1 MEDTNSKDLLIAK
14 IVGTHGLKG
23 TFKVYSYAESLSVF
37 KPDSLILM
45 RNTKGSEK
53 IHVVNWAKS
62 LKKIILLSLKGIS
75 TISQAEALI
84 GSELFISKAD
94 LPEPESGTYY
104 WFDIIGLS
112 VFTIDNEYIG
122 SVESI
127 IQTGGNDVFVV
138 KDGDKEIL
146 IPGIESVVLSI
157 DFDRKIMTVDLPDG
171 L

>member
-1 MEDTNSKDLLIAK
+1 MKQPLLIAK

-23 TFKVYSYAESLSVF
+23 TFRVYSYAESLSVF
-37 KPDSLILM
+37 TPDSLILM

-62 LKKIILLSLKGIS
+62 HKKTILLSLKGIG

-94 LPEPESGTYY
+94 LPEPEGGTYY

-138 KDGDKEIL
+138 KDRDKEIL

-157 DFDRKIMTVDLPDG
+157 DFNQKIMTVDLPDG

>member
-1 MEDTNSKDLLIAK
+1 MEDDSYLLIAK

-23 TFKVYSYAESLSVF
+23 TFRVYSYAESLSVF

-62 LKKIILLSLKGIS
+62 LKKTILLSLKGIS

-84 GSELFISKAD
+84 GSGLFISKAD
-94 LPEPESGTYY
+94 LPEPEGGTYY

-112 VFTIDNEYIG
+112 VFAIINNEYIG
-122 SVESI
+122 IVESI

-157 DFDRKIMTVDLPDG
+157 DFNQKIMTVDLPYG